1 MTDSQSP
8 LNMQHQKLVGI
19 QSQHSISS
27 TVTFSSSHV
36 MPVTHVM
43 YKSVYLFS
51 HLQTHAIKCEQPA
64 GRTWGHAASS
74 KQNSQNKGWMLLCHH
89 VQLQEVM

>member
-19 QSQHSISS
+19 QSQHGISS
-27 TVTFSSSHV
+27 IVTFSSLHV

-51 HLQTHAIKCEQPA
+51 HTHRHMQ
-64 GRTWGHAASS
+64 
-74 KQNSQNKGWMLLCHH
+74 
-89 VQLQEVM
+89 